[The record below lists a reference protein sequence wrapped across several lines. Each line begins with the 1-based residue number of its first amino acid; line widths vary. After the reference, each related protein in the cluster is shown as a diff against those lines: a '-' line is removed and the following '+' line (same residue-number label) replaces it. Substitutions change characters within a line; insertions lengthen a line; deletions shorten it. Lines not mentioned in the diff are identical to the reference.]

1 MQKRLCLTTTQYN
14 YLLGDVMNWSVSA
27 INCVLFWRRPQ
38 RNHGSIL
45 SLQREEQK
53 RKRVE
58 GVPDLA
64 SGNCRVLVPSE
75 AWRSWNCSWGSRSG
89 LETEPGSVRP
99 LSWCL
104 PTMDL
109 NQLVTP
115 EQHDAQSSV
124 LLLPRQ
130 SRIKD
135 SGGLFR
141 TGPWFKQPLHWSVY
155 VKLSMDFQ
163 EFAGWS

>member
-1 MQKRLCLTTTQYN
+1 
-14 YLLGDVMNWSVSA
+14 MNCSVSA
-27 INCVLFWRRPQ
+27 INCVLFWRRPE

-45 SLQREEQK
+45 SLHREELK

-58 GVPDLA
+58 GDPDLA
-64 SGNCRVLVPSE
+64 SGNCRGLVPSE
-75 AWRSWNCSWGSRSG
+75 VWRNWNCSWGSRSG
-89 LETEPGSVRP
+89 LETEPGLVRP

-115 EQHDAQSSV
+115 EQYDAQSSV
-124 LLLPRQ
+124 LLLPRH

-135 SGGLFR
+135 NGGLFR
-141 TGPWFKQPLHWSVY
+141 IGPWFKQPLRWSVCA
-155 VKLSMDFQ
+155 KLSTDFQ
-163 EFAGWS
+163 EFAGPS

>member
-1 MQKRLCLTTTQYN
+1 MLWIGPCLP
-14 YLLGDVMNWSVSA
+14 LIVSSFEGSHRGITA
-27 INCVLFWRRPQ
+27 LFCHW
-38 RNHGSIL
+38 
-45 SLQREEQK
+45 EEQQK
-53 RKRVE
+53 KRVE

-64 SGNCRVLVPSE
+64 SGNCRVLVLSGV
-75 AWRSWNCSWGSRSG
+75 WRSWNCSWGSRSG
-89 LETEPGSVRP
+89 LETEPGSVHP

-115 EQHDAQSSV
+115 ELHDAQSSV
-124 LLLPRQ
+124 PQQ

-135 SGGLFR
+135 NGGLFH
-141 TGPWFKQPLHWSVY
+141 TGPWFKQPLHWSVCA
-155 VKLSMDFQ
+155 KLSMDFQ